1 MFFRIQIGSTTWRV
15 TARDAACWR
24 SFLSWIFALFGLQP
38 ARNSVQQIWRGFKQ
52 WALVITSTTEGDKA
66 SSLFFF
72 SPATF
77 KVNIETLSEKKGGAH
92 CFSFILYF
100 FTVKMF
106 RRSSERTEDCQEE
119 TGEANRGNWGKCKS
133 VCFLHACFV
142 RFKPLLHSEKSVQT
156 EAYLMH
162 SAKVSWELYYT
173 WW

>member
-1 MFFRIQIGSTTWRV
+1 MQHVGGHSYLGYLLCLVYNLHVIQCSK
-15 TARDAACWR
+15 
-24 SFLSWIFALFGLQP
+24 SEEGL
-38 ARNSVQQIWRGFKQ
+38 NSGHQ
-52 WALVITSTTEGDKA
+52 
-66 SSLFFF
+66 SSHPPPQEIKLHLYFFF

-173 WW
+173 